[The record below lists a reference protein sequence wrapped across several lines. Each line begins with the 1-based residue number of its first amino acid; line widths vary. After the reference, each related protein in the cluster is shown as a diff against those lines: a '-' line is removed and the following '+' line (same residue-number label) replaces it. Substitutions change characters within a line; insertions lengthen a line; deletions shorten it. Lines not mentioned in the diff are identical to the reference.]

1 MHEGHR
7 EKMRTRIENFGL
19 DSLAEH
25 EILETLLYFTIPRG
39 DTNPTAHKLISTFG
53 SLASVLEAP
62 EEELLAVEGVGPKTA
77 RLLTMLPHYSRAYLV
92 SKGNSDR
99 PLSEPEAAGR
109 YLLPYFVGESE
120 EKVYLLCLDNRC
132 CPICCKCVHTGSVN
146 AVEVSIRNIVS
157 IALSYNA
164 TAVMLAHNH
173 PGGVAIPSPD
183 DIATTEK
190 VRRALEPV
198 GIRLA
203 DHFVFAGGDSEE
215 RNLLG
220 DFTSMA
226 YTGALRKGSADSAP
240 RAAQTW
246 RVRQE

>member
-1 MHEGHR
+1 MGIHDGHR

-109 YLLPYFVGESE
+109 
-120 EKVYLLCLDNRC
+120 
-132 CPICCKCVHTGSVN
+132 CPILWARARKRFISYAWTTA
-146 AVEVSIRNIVS
+146 AVPSAANVSTP
-157 IALSYNA
+157 AA
-164 TAVMLAHNH
+164 
-173 PGGVAIPSPD
+173 
-183 DIATTEK
+183 
-190 VRRALEPV
+190 
-198 GIRLA
+198 
-203 DHFVFAGGDSEE
+203 
-215 RNLLG
+215 
-220 DFTSMA
+220 SM
-226 YTGALRKGSADSAP
+226 P
-240 RAAQTW
+240 
-246 RVRQE
+246 